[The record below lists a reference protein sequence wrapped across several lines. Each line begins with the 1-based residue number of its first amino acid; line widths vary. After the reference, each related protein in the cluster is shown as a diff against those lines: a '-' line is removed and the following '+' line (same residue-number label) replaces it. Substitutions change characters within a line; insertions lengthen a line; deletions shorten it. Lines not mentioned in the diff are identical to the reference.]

1 MASSKNHASA
11 QDPSSASQPA
21 PSSDR
26 VPFSSLGLSAHVL
39 EAVARLGFEN
49 ATPIQAATIPP
60 IMAGRDVIG
69 QSETGSGKTAAF
81 CIPAVERIEPARGA
95 TQVLILVPTRELAT
109 QVAGEVRKLT
119 GNASRIRSF
128 AVYGGAAYEP
138 QFAELRRGVHI
149 LVGTPGRLVDH
160 IARGTLDLSTVG
172 MVVLDE
178 ADRMLDMGFREDI
191 EKILAAAPAERQT
204 VFFSATLSAEIRSLV
219 TGHSRDAVS
228 VSVGSRSAGGPAA
241 VEQVAYEVPHRAKL
255 EAITRLLDYHDV
267 SSGVIFCNT
276 QQMVEEL
283 ADALGSRGCPAERL
297 HGGMAQAQRTRVMN
311 AFKKG
316 AFAFL
321 VATDVAARGI
331 DVDDLGLVINYDMP
345 YDAEDYIHR
354 IGRTGRAGRKGLAI
368 TLVSGGAA
376 YKLQHIE
383 RTLKTRIRR
392 ERMPTAAAVDA
403 RRAERLV
410 ERLRETLGG
419 NAFRAR
425 LPVVDRLVGEG
436 HPPAVVAAA
445 ILQHFAPA
453 PPPPSPA
460 DEAAFAPPSRGHRVS
475 SGGDPRRPPRTGGHH
490 PAARPAKA
498 GRPGKPPGR
507 PAPGP
512 RGKTR
517 RPKRGPASRGPSARP
532 PRSRRS

>member
-1 MASSKNHASA
+1 MAS
-11 QDPSSASQPA
+11 DP
-21 PSSDR
+21 DLGR
-26 VPFSSLGLSAHVL
+26 VPFSSLDLSPQVL
-39 EAVARLGFEN
+39 EAVARMGFET
-49 ATPIQAATIPP
+49 ATPVQAATIPP

-81 CIPAVERIEPARGA
+81 CIPAIERIDPARNA

-109 QVAGEVRKLT
+109 QVTGEVRKLA
-119 GNASRIRSF
+119 GQGSRVRTF

-160 IARGTLDLSTVG
+160 LARGTLDLAKVG
-172 MVVLDE
+172 LLVLDE

-204 VFFSATLSAEIRSLV
+204 VFFSATLSPEIRSLV
-219 TGHSRDAVS
+219 ASHSRDAES
-228 VSVGSRSAGGPAA
+228 ISVGRKSAGGPAA
-241 VEQVAYEVPHRAKL
+241 VEQIAYEVPHRSKL
-255 EAITRLLDYHDV
+255 EALTRLLDFHAV

-283 ADALGSRGCPAERL
+283 ADALAARGCPAERL
-297 HGGMAQAQRTRVMN
+297 HGGMAQPQRTRVMN

-316 AFAFL
+316 AFPFL

-331 DVDDLGLVINYDMP
+331 DVDDLGLVVNYDMP
-345 YDAEDYIHR
+345 YDAEDYVHR

-368 TLVSGGAA
+368 TLVSGNAA
-376 YKLQHIE
+376 HKLQFIE
-383 RTLKTRIRR
+383 RALKARIRR
-392 ERMPTAAAVDA
+392 DRVPTAAAVEA
-403 RRAERLV
+403 RRAERLL
-410 ERLRETLGG
+410 ERLRQTLADD
-419 NAFRAR
+419 AFRAR

-453 PPPPSPA
+453 PPQPSPA
-460 DEAAFAPPSRGHRVS
+460 DDAAFAPPRGHHVS
-475 SGGDPRRPPRTGGHH
+475 SGDGPRRPPRTGGRH
-490 PAARPAKA
+490 PAGRPAKG
-498 GRPGKPPGR
+498 GRPGKPGGR
-507 PAPGP
+507 PGPGP
-512 RGKTR
+512 RGKPR

-532 PRSRRS
+532 RRSWRT